1 MNRPSPHSQC
11 ALLVVKSVCSIS
23 KILVVWQSF
32 TSVFFFLK
40 GLLIFFLNFTLH
52 RKYFTLELSLLPQK
66 NIDQSQKKMVR
77 KRFLYFFLDRYVYGL
92 SLLFLKQKNQHL
104 WRARK
109 KIVDNQKRHELS
121 FFFLIISKKKKN
133 KRLTKKI
140 NLIFGNRRR
149 QLKKCILVPRLI
161 HSSYR
166 LYKETENSGNF
177 WIFSSFGQR
186 NAPLFFWLIYLFFF
200 WGGEIFNFTCL

>member
-1 MNRPSPHSQC
+1 MAVFYKC
-11 ALLVVKSVCSIS
+11 
-23 KILVVWQSF
+23 
-32 TSVFFFLK
+32 FFFSKGFLFFSKLHPSSQIFHSLNRKKMLK
-40 GLLIFFLNFTLH
+40 
-52 RKYFTLELSLLPQK
+52 LSLLHKKYWSVSEK
-66 NIDQSQKKMVR
+66 NGSQT
-77 KRFLYFFLDRYVYGL
+77 FPLFF
-92 SLLFLKQKNQHL
+92 SWQICIWTLLTFLKKKNQHL
-104 WRARK
+104 WRAKERK

-121 FFFLIISKKKKN
+121 FFFFFSLIISKKKKTN
-133 KRLTKKI
+133 DSQKKI

-149 QLKKCILVPRLI
+149 QLQKNENKRKKCILVPRLI

-200 WGGEIFNFTCL
+200 WGGNI

>member
-1 MNRPSPHSQC
+1 
-11 ALLVVKSVCSIS
+11 
-23 KILVVWQSF
+23 
-32 TSVFFFLK
+32 
-40 GLLIFFLNFTLH
+40 
-52 RKYFTLELSLLPQK
+52 
-66 NIDQSQKKMVR
+66 MVR
-77 KRFLYFFLDRYVYGL
+77 KRFLYFFLVKICIWT
-92 SLLFLKQKNQHL
+92 LLTFLKRKINTCEERKRERKL
-104 WRARK
+104 WIIRSGT
-109 KIVDNQKRHELS
+109 S
-121 FFFLIISKKKKN
+121 FLFFSHYFKEKKN

-149 QLKKCILVPRLI
+149 QLQKNENKRKKCILVPRLI

-200 WGGEIFNFTCL
+200 GGGKYLISRVFKKLN